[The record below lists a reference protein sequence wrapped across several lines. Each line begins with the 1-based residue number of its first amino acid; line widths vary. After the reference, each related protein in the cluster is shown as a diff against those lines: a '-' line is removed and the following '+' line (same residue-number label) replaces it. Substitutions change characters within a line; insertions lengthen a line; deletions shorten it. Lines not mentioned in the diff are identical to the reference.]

1 LDCFLDSA
9 VLSLGYMK
17 GWFLCGGG
25 TVCVCVLS
33 LWVQFFGGGLDE
45 TSACLLSFLH
55 IIEH

>member
-1 LDCFLDSA
+1 
-9 VLSLGYMK
+9 M
-17 GWFLCGGG
+17 WGG